1 MLSTKNKLLIARILS
16 ATIVG
21 ARNALARDA
30 QVIARRGAINWRLD
44 LREGIDIAIYLGLY
58 QRIPQNVVRKW
69 ISPGAVVFDIGAN
82 IGALSLPLALT
93 VGSRGCV
100 VCVEPTDYA
109 FSKLEANVALNPE
122 LADRLV
128 LLQAALV
135 EKSPEA
141 ADPDLDEKPLFYSR
155 WPLQGGSGSRH
166 VKHLGQ
172 LESARRARFVPL
184 DELYRELVVNGRIRG
199 PLSFVKLDV
208 DGNELAVLRGGKTTF
223 TQYRPAIHLEIAPH
237 VQDEVPGRFEE
248 LLQTLQ
254 VYGYRLESG
263 SEQIIPIAAGPLRNM
278 IRHGG
283 SIDVLAVPAS

>member
-1 MLSTKNKLLIARILS
+1 MLSTKRKMLVARILS
-16 ATIVG
+16 TTILG
-21 ARNALARDA
+21 ARSALARDP
-30 QVIARRGAINWRLD
+30 QVIVRRRAINWRLD
-44 LREGIDIAIYLGLY
+44 LREGIDIAIYFGLY
-58 QRIPQNVVRKW
+58 QRIPQHVVQTW
-69 ISPGAVVFDIGAN
+69 VSPGSVVFDIGAN

-93 VGSRGCV
+93 AGPSGCV

-109 FSKLEANVALNPE
+109 FSKLEANAALNPE

-128 LLQAALV
+128 LLQAALID
-135 EKSPEA
+135 KPPGA
-141 ADPDLDEKPLFYSR
+141 AEPNLREKPLFYSR
-155 WPLQGGSGSRH
+155 WPLQGGASSRH
-166 VKHLGQ
+166 VRHLGQ
-172 LESARRARFVPL
+172 LELARGARFVPL

-208 DGNELAVLRGGKTTF
+208 DGNELAVLHGGKMTF

-263 SEQIIPIAAGPLRNM
+263 SGQIIPMSAGSLRNL
-278 IRHGG
+278 INHGG
-283 SIDVLAVPAS
+283 SIDVLAVPH